1 MKTVYFKHPKAIS
14 ETYYPAKED
23 GKMNNLEA
31 SKILAVLGA
40 AYTRSISE
48 SDAIALVK
56 LWANIFSEIPYSD
69 VGEAVMR
76 FIKSD
81 TKGFMPLP
89 GQIMEIVESRRIEA
103 EGRLIEQR
111 FAYMLEQSAEAM
123 LPESVTDAKMSES
136 GMLLGEHTKI
146 KGGDSNECRDQ
157 RA

>member
-1 MKTVYFKHPKAIS
+1 
-14 ETYYPAKED
+14 
-23 GKMNNLEA
+23 MNNLEA

-89 GQIMEIVESRRIEA
+89 GQIMELVESKRAGADGE
-103 EGRLIEQR
+103 LIERQ
-111 FAYMLEQSAEAM
+111 FAYRLEQSANALLTE
-123 LPESVTDAKMSES
+123 PERETEKKEVSV
-136 GMLLGEHTKI
+136 LGDLMQI
-146 KGGDSNECRDQ
+146 KGGDNDEH